1 MDSQLRMLKPQGAA
15 EPPPLAVFRADAR
28 LRLWAVAACA
38 GMAIVFTGLAYGR
51 ALRPLA
57 AGPLAA
63 LFLFLGAYLLATYT
77 ARRAVRYTLRGQ
89 RLEVEKGLLGRRY
102 ESIELWRVRDVV
114 LDQALLERVRGVG
127 LITLYSTD
135 QVEPVL
141 HIGPVA
147 SAKEL
152 FDQIRDA
159 VAAARR
165 DARVVPLDA
174 GR

>member
-1 MDSQLRMLKPQGAA
+1 MASQLRVVKPQSAA

-28 LRLWAVAACA
+28 LRLWAVAVCA
-38 GMAIVFTGLAYGR
+38 GAAIALTVLGYER
-51 ALRPLA
+51 ALRPIA

-63 LFLFLGAYLLATYT
+63 LFLFMGAYLLVTYT

-141 HIGPVA
+141 HVGPVA
-147 SAKEL
+147 SAKAL
-152 FDQIRDA
+152 FDLIRDA
-159 VAAARR
+159 VAAARK

>member
-1 MDSQLRMLKPQGAA
+1 MLTASCYTGSMASQLRVVKPQSAA

-28 LRLWAVAACA
+28 LRLWAVAVCDGA
-38 GMAIVFTGLAYGR
+38 AIA
-51 ALRPLA
+51 PLA
-57 AGPLAA
+57 AR
-63 LFLFLGAYLLATYT
+63 FLFRGAYLLVAYT
-77 ARRAVRYTLRGQ
+77 AHRAVRYTLRGQ

-141 HIGPVA
+141 HVGPVA
-147 SAKEL
+147 SAKAL
-152 FDQIRDA
+152 FDLIRDA
-159 VAAARR
+159 VAAARK

>member
-38 GMAIVFTGLAYGR
+38 GTAIVFTGLAYGR
-51 ALRPLA
+51 VLRPLA

-147 SAKEL
+147 SAKTL

-159 VAAARR
+159 VAAARK